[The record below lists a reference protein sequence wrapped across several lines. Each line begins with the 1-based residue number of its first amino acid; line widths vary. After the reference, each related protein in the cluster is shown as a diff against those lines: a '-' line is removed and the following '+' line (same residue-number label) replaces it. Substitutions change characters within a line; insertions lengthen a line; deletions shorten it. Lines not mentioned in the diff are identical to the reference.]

1 MADAKNEYHLYIHAD
16 EVFGGTSNVVA
27 GSAAAPSAGTGT
39 TSDGAGKTAQ
49 GAAKAIKGLV
59 SFSTAAAFADNIISY
74 ELSQVNL
81 RTGAAEYEQRLQF
94 RYSTAKKLYGIGA
107 ATVGGAIMGGP
118 VGAVVGFLGSTV
130 STLISYAQRANIL
143 RTQENL
149 ENISI
154 GMASQR
160 AGVPGRRGEHQ

>member
-1 MADAKNEYHLYIHAD
+1 MADMKNEYHLYIHAD
-16 EVFGGTSNVVA
+16 DVGEENQVVA
-27 GSAAAPSAGTGT
+27 GSATAQSSGTGT
-39 TSDGAGKTAQ
+39 NGTDGAGKTAQ
-49 GAAKAIKGLV
+49 GAAKAVKGLI

-81 RTGAAEYEQRLQF
+81 RTGAAEYEQKLQF
-94 RYSTAKKLYGIGA
+94 GYSTAKKLYGIGA

-130 STLISYAQRANIL
+130 STMISYAQRANTL

-160 AGVPGRRGEHQ
+160 AGVSGRRGEHQ